1 MNSKAVS
8 YNLQKVHISGK
19 NYVENISENY
29 LVAQGSALP
38 MSSGDIKKKTRM
50 VT

>member
-1 MNSKAVS
+1 MDSTAVA
-8 YNLQKVHISGK
+8 YHLQKVHTSRE
-19 NYVENISENY
+19 NYEENISENY
-29 LVAQGSALP
+29 LVAQGNSLP